1 MSKFTIGKFEDS
13 NYTSLRGYVKLK
25 YDDIVEKLG
34 KPLFGPNDP
43 GDKVSCQWII
53 KFGNDVATIY
63 DWKEYRSLDLEEGV
77 DFHIGGHSHQV
88 TKRGYQEILDEL
100 QK

>member
-63 DWKEYRSLDLEEGV
+63 DWKELSTPMHSYEW
-77 DFHIGGHSHQV
+77 HIGGHNPAV
-88 TKRGYQEILDEL
+88 VLKVKNLFGI
-100 QK
+100 